1 MGCLSVSV
9 NFLAGAR
16 FGFDEGV
23 WTAQQRMKSAITT
36 TKATAIRST
45 AHQ

>member
-1 MGCLSVSV
+1 MGCLRVSV

-16 FGFDEGV
+16 FGLDEGV
-23 WTAQQRMKSAITT
+23 WTAQQRMKSAITIT
-36 TKATAIRST
+36 NATAISST